1 MKIGGFKKKYKRA
14 RLMAVVMSLLMVLT
28 LFGDVGYKPVA
39 DDATTPTAADF
50 MKVVDTIS
58 VTPGSSV
65 DSEISMDSNLKIH
78 LVFTLPDDG
87 ANFNGKTFDIETDYL
102 FSFNLNEV
110 KAEQNGVTNE
120 AVSAL
125 VTSQNES
132 NLPIVMG
139 GQIVGRY
146 SISGGIVTLDFSEG
160 IETLQDSTISRQGTF
175 DFTCSLN
182 QDAFADEGGEYI
194 LKFDTQTLS
203 KNPTVFLDEKDF
215 IKSGVTVDKQDA
227 VFDVATKTATYT
239 IVVNNTSG
247 GPLTD
252 LVISDTMGSNLTYV
266 DSSVTCTAT
275 TVTENISNNQ
285 NVTFTMATVPEGETT
300 FTYKCT
306 VADGA
311 FTGANSING
320 GASGTNNTITAT
332 LDGKKIFLDNSSTKN
347 DSTSVSVKKD
357 VLDKIYNGYDS
368 TYNTV
373 SWTIVINAGS
383 DTFDLGG
390 YTFTDTLGAGL
401 TYVPDSVSVTG
412 DNSDVVAGLTS
423 VINGT
428 SQASS
433 YVFPQG
439 TTGQYTI
446 TYKTTVPAH
455 DGKVTYDNEATV
467 SNGIFT
473 DSDKAYTDPIGE
485 NISGKAFAG
494 DAANLQTDGNGD
506 LIIPWSTTIKVPQ
519 GTTSM
524 TYSDYVN
531 TWYDENGLG
540 FYTTTTN
547 EKGIFNI
554 TYSGTNSGTLTVDT
568 DYTVTKNSDTSYSI
582 EFNQACLATIN
593 DGNTTITISYSTIGN
608 YAHKPSDSGTKYRNH
623 YNLSVSDGN
632 TTLNESGSA
641 ETQYTPTTLI
651 DKSVAKYD
659 EKEHTIT
666 WAIKVNASNT
676 NVLKD
681 LVLTDDISSMRYWG
695 YSNGDAVY
703 EHDYTGANPMKAY
716 IVGADYQTY
725 TINITEAEQLDSTT
739 DTPKYQYKID
749 FTDGSLSNVNTW
761 MNPKLTDDPTALS
774 QSFTIYYTTQV
785 QGKDLYSNNTNTYKN
800 SVQAEA
806 KVNDDPNPITS
817 SASATQTLTTEILT
831 KECVQTTDD
840 GVAVLTYTIQ
850 VNPDGLKLNPDA
862 SEPYYLVED
871 TLPASLVYM
880 PSKTVVTD
888 SETGEVIALAD
899 SADEVKNNTDGS
911 KYHASYADNVITF
924 TVPDQRPLTI
934 TYKVTMLSDS
944 MAGGV
949 TYVNSVKLAKPYV
962 SNESLVSNREYK
974 SVASSA
980 ANMVG
985 RKLFIVDKIDALDT
999 NEHLSG
1005 ATFEAKE
1012 YVYDGS
1018 AWVESGNIF
1027 EGTTGVNGT
1036 VGADTFTV
1044 KEGDSNAEI
1053 STNRIYEIRETV
1065 APYGYELS
1073 NKVYK
1078 IIVVDTNNPITD
1090 TAQIPGDTFRITAG
1104 TSLLFSDMPGVVLPE
1119 NELIITKTYFEAD
1132 GITPVANQTEK
1143 AVIEIYEGNLTLEQC
1158 KSGSHTPLTIG
1169 DLGNG
1174 FTYAKSGD
1182 VITLN
1187 RIPAGTYT
1195 VYEKSAPAG
1204 YDILTKVYH
1213 FTVSNYEI
1221 SWEGEAASLNVAKE
1235 IDNKK
1240 TFENEIVINKEYYT
1254 PSGVKITDKA
1264 NIPVK
1269 AEFTYKQ
1276 THYYDGDS
1284 GNYVAVA
1291 NGTATNIP
1299 TADDGFTYTISTL
1312 PAGKYMIDEVV
1323 LDAYEA
1329 NALLPLTVEVA
1340 TDGKITIKD
1349 AQSNVLADGTSVNV
1363 AFTVR
1368 NDIKDNKI
1376 TINKTYY
1383 AADGTQ
1389 IDAANLEESLSVS
1402 DGVTNQQ
1409 KVIFTLYR
1417 KDASGAYVVATN
1429 ADYESN
1435 NKVFASGST
1444 KTDAYIWANLE
1455 PGEYRLVESLVQ
1467 SPIQDNTKY
1476 ESLHTVEFIVNKDY
1490 TISTST
1496 SATGS
1501 YEQEVDVDNRILDAT
1516 RCRFYL
1522 TKYIADQSGDL
1533 TVDEEG
1539 NVFTFKM
1546 EKSDGSGNWNDVTFT
1561 YSTARHRWEATGLT
1575 AGTYRVT
1582 ETIATPAGDY
1592 IYYNKASQIN
1602 IVIEDKNGDATITS
1616 ITYSGES
1623 TDFWTTTVLENIEN
1637 VDIET
1642 VIANVVNKPSD
1653 NKITVT
1659 KKYYQPDK
1667 STEITSLENYAEFTL
1682 YKESAVGSGN
1692 FVAVETMKAD
1702 GNNAYIFGKLEPG
1715 SYKISE
1721 TYTPDGFVNA
1731 SDVKFT
1737 VNADYSITVTS
1748 STDDTISVS
1757 ANATLDV
1764 AITAKNFLENS
1775 FIWTKKYT
1783 SIDGTEIT
1791 DTVQKNTLFAATEFK
1806 VYDSTG
1812 NIEQAVTVTND
1823 GSAYTFKVSELNAG
1837 TYVIK
1842 ETKTPEGYIKSGD
1855 IKLTIS
1861 ETGKISVTY
1870 AGTRTDFTDLLNN
1883 GTHNVTATLYN
1894 RQDTNQL
1901 IINKTYYEADGTTQ
1915 IPMNEVLSFASF
1927 TLYDNSGNEVTN
1939 VTKQFSQTMGTY
1951 VFSNIPQGSYKIV
1964 EKSMDGYETIGE
1976 LTFTVDVNGKID
1988 YTEGAGWTGGTD
2000 NAVKATVN
2008 VKNTKVPNGFT
2019 LRKLYYG
2026 ADGTDITNSYV
2037 NSGEPQASFTLKA
2050 TDGSGMT
2057 YNLTATDN
2065 LYTATNI
2072 SYGSYELVETV
2083 PAGFGQVNGTI
2094 TVNVAENG
2102 TITASYNGDVNDFH
2116 VTSQGTTTGMEIL
2129 FTNHETA
2136 NSFTVNKTY
2145 VSATGESI
2153 DPADLSTSEQ
2163 AVFKLYAYY
2172 GTAYQREITESTKVK
2187 IDVTKGVYS
2196 FVNLDAGQYTIVE
2209 TPGIGFTGAGNI
2221 TFTVNA
2227 DNTITNVH
2235 GATTSGNS
2243 DSHNKFVSIENE
2255 RAPFDNSVAVTKT
2268 FIDMSGTDATNDT
2281 MLQNTSFVMK
2291 DSDGNIVTGFVYD
2304 DTHKCWL
2311 VEHLEPG
2318 TYVISETNTP
2328 DGYVAISDINVTI
2341 TKVAPLVTEITM
2353 SYTGLNTNDVTYVY
2367 DTTQNPTDTRYM
2379 EIKAVNRQAV
2389 DNKFVIDK
2397 KFISVYGKEITS
2409 ANVLATYLQSTQ
2421 FTYKAEGGTNAT
2433 NIPFDDVTGQ
2443 YVLEDLQPGTYIIS
2457 ETAHSDF
2464 IAISDIKL
2472 VVDND
2477 GSLEVIYAGDA
2488 GDIVVTESQTE
2499 LNTTSV
2505 EVNNY
2510 SKSQFLNISKVDI
2523 TNGAELPGA
2532 KLTITNEDGKVIEEW
2547 TSSTGVHKMAVGG
2560 FIPNK
2565 EYTLTEVTAPYGY
2578 DIAESIVFK
2587 TDELGNIYVK
2597 GSDGTFELVTDN
2609 TIVMEDAPK
2618 YVTISKVDLVNGAE
2632 LPGAKLTIT
2641 DKDGKIVDTWT
2652 STTTPHQMLMTS
2664 FKADAE
2670 YTLTEVTAPEGYE
2683 VAESIIFK
2691 IDTSG
2696 TIYIKSAD
2704 GTFTKLTTSMIVMK
2718 DAPSATSSS
2727 EVETG
2732 DSTPIVLLFVLVML
2746 TGLGIIYMMPR
2757 KRRI

>member
-1 MKIGGFKKKYKRA
+1 MKIGGFEKKYKRA

-28 LFGDVGYKPVA
+28 LFGDVGYRPVA
-39 DDATTPTAADF
+39 DDATTPVAMDF
-50 MKVVDTIS
+50 MDVVDSIS

-65 DSEISMDSNLKIH
+65 GSEISMDSNLKIH

-102 FSFNLNEV
+102 FSFDLNGV

-120 AVSAL
+120 DVSAL
-125 VTSQNES
+125 VASQNES

-194 LKFDTQTLS
+194 LKFDTQTSS

-227 VFDVATKTATYT
+227 VFDSATKTATYT

-247 GPLTD
+247 GSLND

-266 DSSVTCTAT
+266 TNSATCTAT

-311 FTGANSING
+311 FTGANSVNG

-332 LDGKKIFLDNSSTKN
+332 LDGKNIFLDNSSTKN

-368 TYNTV
+368 TDNTV

-390 YTFTDTLGAGL
+390 YTFTDTLGTGL
-401 TYVPDSVSVTG
+401 TYVQDSVSVTG
-412 DNSDVVAGLTS
+412 DNSDVVAGLKN

-428 SQASS
+428 STE
-433 YVFPQG
+433 YIFPQG

-455 DGKVTYDNEATV
+455 DGKVTYDNEAKVT
-467 SNGIFT
+467 NGNFT

-540 FYTTTTN
+540 FYTTTD
-547 EKGIFNI
+547 KDAIFTI
-554 TYSGTNSGTLTVDT
+554 DYSGTASGTLAVGT
-568 DYTVTKNSDTSYSI
+568 DYTVTKNSDTSYAI
-582 EFNQACLATIN
+582 EFTTTGLQKVNT
-593 DGNTTITISYSTIGN
+593 GGTTITISYSTIGN

-623 YNLSVSDGN
+623 YNLTVSDGN

-651 DKSVAKYD
+651 DKSVASYD
-659 EKEHTIT
+659 ADSRTIT
-666 WAIKVNASNT
+666 WAIKVNASSSS
-676 NVLKD
+676 VLKD
-681 LVLTDDISSMRYWG
+681 LVLTDTISNMRYWG
-695 YSNGDAVY
+695 YKNNDVTY
-703 EHDYTGANPMKAY
+703 EHDYDANSAMKAY
-716 IVGADYQTY
+716 IVADNYQSY
-725 TINITEAEQLDSTT
+725 TVNITEAKASNYT
-739 DTPKYQYKID
+739 DDNPEYEYKID
-749 FTDGSLSNVNTW
+749 FRDGSFTNVNVWDTS
-761 MNPKLTDDPTALS
+761 TAITDPTTLD
-774 QSFTIYYTTQV
+774 QGFTIYYTTKV
-785 QGKDLYSNNTNTYKN
+785 AGVNLYSNNTTTYKN
-800 SVQAEA
+800 NVSATA
-806 KVNDDPNPITS
+806 TVNDNPNPTTS
-817 SASATQTLTTEILT
+817 NDFASQTLTTEILT
-831 KECVQTTDD
+831 KECAQTTDD
-840 GVAVLTYTIQ
+840 GVAVLNYTIQ
-850 VNPDGLKLNPDA
+850 VNPDGLKLNPDDD
-862 SEPYYLVED
+862 EPYYIVED

-880 PSKTVVTD
+880 PSETVVTD
-888 SETGEVIALAD
+888 TATGEIISLTS
-899 SADEVKNNTDGS
+899 SADAVKTNTDGS
-911 KYHASYADNVITF
+911 IYHVTYTDNVLTF
-924 TVPDQRPLTI
+924 TVPDSRPLTI

-944 MAGGV
+944 MAGAT
-949 TYVNSVKLAKPYV
+949 TYINSVKLARPYV
-962 SNESLVSNREYK
+962 SNESLVSNQTYK

-985 RKLFIVDKIDALDT
+985 RKLFIVDKVDALDT
-999 NEHLSG
+999 TKHLSG
-1005 ATFEAKE
+1005 AKFEAVE
-1012 YVYDGS
+1012 YVYNENS
-1018 AWVESGNIF
+1018 STWEESGNVF
-1027 EGTTGVNGT
+1027 EGTTAANGT
-1036 VGADTFTV
+1036 VGADAFTV
-1044 KEGDSNAEI
+1044 KAGSTNPNATI
-1053 STNRIYEIRETV
+1053 STNNIYVISETV
-1065 APYGYELS
+1065 APYGYEVTT
-1073 NKVYK
+1073 KQYK
-1078 IIVVDTNNPITD
+1078 IIVLDSDNPIEAYKIPSD
-1090 TAQIPGDTFRITAG
+1090 TYRITAG
-1104 TSLLFSDMPGVVLPE
+1104 TTLLFSDMPATVLPE
-1119 NELIITKTYFEAD
+1119 NVLTITKEYYEAD
-1132 GITPVANQTEK
+1132 GTTQVTNQTDK
-1143 AVIEIYEGNLTLEQC
+1143 AVIDIYEGNLTLEQC
-1158 KSGSHTPLTIG
+1158 QSGSYTPLAAG
-1169 DLGNG
+1169 NLGNG
-1174 FTYAKSGD
+1174 FTYNKSGD
-1182 VITLN
+1182 TITLEL
-1187 RIPAGTYT
+1187 IPDGTYT
-1195 VYEKSAPAG
+1195 VYEKQAPTG
-1204 YDILTKVYH
+1204 YDILTNVYH
-1213 FTVSNYEI
+1213 FTVSNYLI
-1221 SWEGEAASLNVAKE
+1221 SWENEAGVLEASATIK
-1235 IDNKK
+1235 NKK
-1240 TFENEIVINKEYYT
+1240 TFENELTINKEYYS
-1254 PSGVKITDKA
+1254 PSGTKLDIA
-1264 NIPVK
+1264 NVPEK
-1269 AEFTYKQ
+1269 AEFTYQQ
-1276 THYYDGDS
+1276 TAYYDSQTQG
-1284 GNYVAVA
+1284 YVDIA
-1291 NGTATNIP
+1291 NGLVTTIP
-1299 TADDGFTYTISTL
+1299 TDDNGLTYTIETL
-1312 PAGKYMIDEVV
+1312 PAGKYIIKEAASNV
-1323 LDAYEA
+1323 YEA
-1329 NALLPLTVEVA
+1329 NTALPLTVVVDA
-1340 TDGKITIKD
+1340 NGNITVGD
-1349 AQSNVLADGTSVNV
+1349 NEGGVLADGTS
-1363 AFTVR
+1363 ADATFTVE
-1368 NDIKDNKI
+1368 NHIKDNKI
-1376 TINKTYY
+1376 TVNKAYY
-1383 AADGTQ
+1383 DEDGDQ
-1389 IDAANLEESLSVS
+1389 IDASTIPVSL
-1402 DGVTNQQ
+1402 DQGDNATTNQQ
-1409 KVIFTLYR
+1409 KVIFTLYK
-1417 KDASGAYVVATN
+1417 KDASGNYVEAVLNTDYKSSSTDF
-1429 ADYESN
+1429 ADGNS
-1435 NKVFASGST
+1435 S
-1444 KTDAYIWANLE
+1444 KTDAYIWDNLE
-1455 PGEYRLVESLVQ
+1455 PGDYRLVESLVET
-1467 SPIQDNTKY
+1467 PVKDVTKY
-1476 ESLHTVEFIVNKDY
+1476 ETLHTVSFTVNKDY
-1490 TISTST
+1490 SITTNISP
-1496 SATGS
+1496 TGS
-1501 YEQEVDVDNRILDAT
+1501 YDQIVNVDNRTLDAT
-1516 RCRFYL
+1516 ACRFYL
-1522 TKYIADQSGDL
+1522 TKYIANQAGDT
-1533 TVDEEG
+1533 TVDTAG

-1546 EKSDGSGNWNDVTFT
+1546 EKSDGNGGWTDVTFE
-1561 YSTARHRWEATGLT
+1561 YIVAKQRWEATGLQ

-1582 ETIATPAGDY
+1582 ETAQGTNYKNAGY
-1592 IYYNKASQIN
+1592 ID
-1602 IVIEDKNGDATITS
+1602 IVIEERAGNATITS
-1616 ITYSGES
+1616 ITYSGNAS
-1623 TDFWTTTVLENIEN
+1623 DFWTTSVTENIQNEN
-1637 VDIET
+1637 IDT
-1642 VIANVVNKPSD
+1642 VVANLINRPED
-1653 NKITVT
+1653 NSITVT
-1659 KKYYQPDK
+1659 KEYYQPDG
-1667 STEITSLENYAEFTL
+1667 TTVAYPENHAQFTL
-1682 YKESAVGSGN
+1682 YKKDGN
-1692 FVAVETMKAD
+1692 DYVVVETLKAD
-1702 GNNAYIFGKLEPG
+1702 GNNQYIFDKLDAG
-1715 SYKISE
+1715 DYKISE
-1721 TYTPDGFVNA
+1721 TYTPDGYVKA
-1731 SDVKFT
+1731 SDVEFT
-1737 VNADYSITVTS
+1737 VASDYTIDVTS
-1748 STDDTISVS
+1748 ATDTTISVT
-1757 ANATLDV
+1757 NDENLLVD
-1764 AITAKNFLENS
+1764 ITAKNVSNNS
-1775 FIWTKKYT
+1775 FVWTKKYT

-1791 DTVQKNTLFAATEFK
+1791 DTPNISALFNDTEFT
-1806 VYDSTG
+1806 VYNEAGDAVV
-1812 NIEQAVTVTND
+1812 NNVTVAKDDT
-1823 GSAYTFKVSELNAG
+1823 GYTFKVSNLNDG
-1837 TYVIK
+1837 VYK
-1842 ETKTPEGYIKSGD
+1842 LRETTTPAGYITSGD
-1855 IKLTIS
+1855 IVLTV
-1861 ETGKISVTY
+1861 TGGKIGVTY
-1870 AGTRTDFTDLLNN
+1870 EGTRTDFTDLLNN
-1883 GTHNVTATLYN
+1883 NTHNATATLYN

-1901 IINKTYYEADGTTQ
+1901 VITKEYYQADGTTQ
-1915 IPMNEVLSFASF
+1915 IPLNEVLSFASF
-1927 TLYDNSGNEVTN
+1927 KIYDANDNEVTG
-1939 VTKQFSQTMGTY
+1939 VTKQFSQSTGTY
-1951 VFSNIPQGSYKIV
+1951 VFSNIPQGSYKIK
-1964 EKSMDGYETIGE
+1964 ETPISGYKTIAD
-1976 LTFTVDVNGKID
+1976 LSFTVDVNGKIN
-1988 YTEGAGWTGGTD
+1988 YTAGTGWETD
-2000 NAVKATVN
+2000 ENNVVKATVTA
-2008 VKNTKVPNGFT
+2008 KNTKVPNEFT
-2019 LRKLYYG
+2019 LRKLYYS
-2026 ADGTDITNSYV
+2026 ADGVDITNTYV
-2037 NSGEPQASFTLKA
+2037 NSGEPQATFILEA
-2050 TDGSGMT
+2050 TDGSGRT
-2057 YNLTATDN
+2057 YPVSPNGN
-2065 LYTATNI
+2065 LYTVENI
-2072 SYGSYELVETV
+2072 PYGSYELKETV
-2083 PAGFGQVNGTI
+2083 PAGFGQVNGII

-2102 TITASYNGDVNDFH
+2102 TITATYTGDADDFH
-2116 VTSQGTTTGMEIL
+2116 VTSAGTTENMEIL

-2145 VSATGESI
+2145 VSATGDEL
-2153 DPADLSTSEQ
+2153 DTSDFE
-2163 AVFKLYAYY
+2163 ASEFASFALYAYY
-2172 GTAYQREITESTKVK
+2172 GTGYERQITDSSKVK
-2187 IDVTKGVYS
+2187 FDKEKGVYT
-2196 FVNLDAGQYTIVE
+2196 FVNLDSGEYTIVE

-2235 GATTSGNS
+2235 GATTSANS
-2243 DSHNKFVSIENE
+2243 DSYNKFVAVENE
-2255 RAPFDNSVAVTKT
+2255 RDAFDNGVAVTKT
-2268 FIDMSGTDATNDT
+2268 FIDMSGVDTTDDT

-2291 DSDGNIVTGFVYD
+2291 DSDGNIVTGFAYD
-2304 DTHKCWL
+2304 TTNKCWM
-2311 VEHLEPG
+2311 VEYLEPG
-2318 TYVISETNTP
+2318 NYVISEVATP
-2328 DGYVAISDINVTI
+2328 TGYIGISDINVTV
-2341 TKVAPLVTEITM
+2341 TKTAPAVTEITV

-2367 DTTQNPTDTRYM
+2367 GTYQDPTDTRYV
-2379 EIKAVNRQAV
+2379 EIKAINRQEV

-2409 ANVLATYLQSTQ
+2409 ANVLATYLKSTQ
-2421 FTYKAEGGTNAT
+2421 FTYKAEGGTNVA
-2433 NIPFDDVTGQ
+2433 NIPFDDTTGQ

-2464 IAISDIKL
+2464 IAISDMKL

-2510 SKSQFLNISKVDI
+2510 SKSQFLNISKIDI

-2683 VAESIIFK
+2683 IAESIIFK

-2746 TGLGIIYMMPR
+2746 AGLGIIYMMPR